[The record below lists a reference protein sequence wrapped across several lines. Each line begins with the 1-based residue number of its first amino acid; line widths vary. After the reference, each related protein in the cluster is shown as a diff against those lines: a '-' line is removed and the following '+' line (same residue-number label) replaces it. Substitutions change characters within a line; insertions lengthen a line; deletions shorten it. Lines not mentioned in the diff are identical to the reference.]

1 MTLER
6 FETLLDLYGPNI
18 ADWPETDRQSAD
30 QLLAESDAAQE
41 LMADAAFMM
50 DALDSYTVA
59 EPSPEFDARLLD
71 LAPTGKPVLPA
82 KTSGGFFSWFD
93 VRMFST
99 AGAALACA
107 AFGLVIGLNA
117 IEPADTTTTNDEAEM
132 FMTAALTSYDT
143 AFWEGDEG

>member
-6 FETLLDLYGPNI
+6 FEDLLDLYGP
-18 ADWPETDRQSAD
+18 DLTVWPTSDREAASA
-30 QLLAESDAAQE
+30 LLDTSEGARD
-41 LMADAAFMM
+41 LMADASFMM
-50 DALDSYTVA
+50 DALDQYTVPD
-59 EPSPEFDARLLD
+59 PSPEFEASLLD
-71 LAPTGKPVLPA
+71 LAPVAAT
-82 KTSGGFFSWFD
+82 KTAPQTGGFFSWFD
-93 VRMFST
+93 LRMFST

-117 IEPADTTTTNDEAEM
+117 IEPADTATSTDEAEM